1 MFKFSLEPVLSLREK
16 IEDNKKRELGEA
28 TQYREKVYEEKL
40 HLEQIKEDALNL
52 TRKQSRQVVNI
63 LEVRTLNQYNSY
75 IVKAVQNKE
84 QELEKATQVVE
95 EKREALLEAVK
106 DRKILDNLKAIH
118 KENFEEEEKRAE
130 QRILDDMVTYRFGNK
145 GKG

>member
-1 MFKFSLEPVLSLREK
+1 M
-16 IEDNKKRELGEA
+16 
-28 TQYREKVYEEKL
+28 
-40 HLEQIKEDALNL
+40 
-52 TRKQSRQVVNI
+52 
-63 LEVRTLNQYNSY
+63 
-75 IVKAVQNKE
+75 VKAVQNKE
-84 QELEKATQVVE
+84 YELNKAKQVVD

-118 KENFEEEEKRAE
+118 KESFEEEEKRVE

>member
-52 TRKQSRQVVNI
+52 TRKQSRESVNV
-63 LEVRTLNQYNSY
+63 LELRTLNQYNSY
-75 IVKAVQNKE
+75 MVKAVQNKE
-84 QELEKATQVVE
+84 YELNKAKQVVD

-106 DRKILDNLKAIH
+106 DRKILDNLKTIH
-118 KENFEEEEKRAE
+118 KESFEQEEKRVE

>member
-28 TQYREKVYEEKL
+28 TQHREKVYKEKL
-40 HLEQIKEDALNL
+40 YLEQIKEEALNL
-52 TRKQSRQVVNI
+52 TRRQSRETVNV
-63 LEVRTLNQYNSY
+63 LELRTLNQYNSY
-75 IVKAVQNKE
+75 MVKAVQNKE
-84 QELEKATQVVE
+84 DELDKAKQLVD

-106 DRKILDNLKAIH
+106 DRKILDNLKTIH

>member
-16 IEDNKKRELGEA
+16 VEDNKKRELGEA
-28 TQYREKVYEEKL
+28 TQYQEKVYQEKL
-40 HLEQIKEDALNL
+40 HLEQIKEEALNL
-52 TRKQSRQVVNI
+52 TRKQSREAVNV
-63 LEVRTLNQYNSY
+63 LEIRTLNQYNSY
-75 IVKAVQNKE
+75 MVKAVRNKE
-84 QELEKATQVVE
+84 HELEEAKQVVN

>member
-52 TRKQSRQVVNI
+52 TRKQSRQAVNI

-75 IVKAVQNKE
+75 MVKAVQNKE

>member
-16 IEDNKKRELGEA
+16 IEENKKRELGEA
-28 TQYREKVYEEKL
+28 TQYHEKVYEEKL
-40 HLEQIKEDALNL
+40 YLEQIKEEALNL
-52 TRKQSRQVVNI
+52 TRKQSRQAVNV
-63 LEVRTLNQYNSY
+63 LEIRALNQYNSY
-75 IVKAVQNKE
+75 MVKAVENKE
-84 QELEKATQVVE
+84 QEVKKARQIVD

-145 GKG
+145 GKE

>member
-16 IEDNKKRELGEA
+16 VEDNKKRELGEA
-28 TQYREKVYEEKL
+28 TQYQEKVYQEKL
-40 HLEQIKEDALNL
+40 HLEQIKEEALNL
-52 TRKQSRQVVNI
+52 TRKQSREAVNV
-63 LEVRTLNQYNSY
+63 LEIRTLNQYNSY
-75 IVKAVQNKE
+75 MVKAVRNKE
-84 QELEKATQVVE
+84 HELEEAKQVVN

-118 KENFEEEEKRAE
+118 KESFEEEEKRVE

>member
-52 TRKQSRQVVNI
+52 TRKQSRQAVNI

>member
-52 TRKQSRQVVNI
+52 TRKQSRQAVNV

-75 IVKAVQNKE
+75 MVKAVQNKE

>member
-52 TRKQSRQVVNI
+52 TRKQSRQAVNV

>member
-28 TQYREKVYEEKL
+28 TQYREKVYEDKL
-40 HLEQIKEDALNL
+40 QLEQIKEDALNL
-52 TRKQSRQVVNI
+52 TRKQSRESVNV
-63 LEVRTLNQYNSY
+63 LELRTLNQYNSY
-75 IVKAVQNKE
+75 MVKAVQNKE
-84 QELEKATQVVE
+84 YELNKAKQVVD

-118 KENFEEEEKRAE
+118 KESFEEEEKRVE

>member
-40 HLEQIKEDALNL
+40 QLEQIKEDALNL
-52 TRKQSRQVVNI
+52 TRKQSRESVNV
-63 LEVRTLNQYNSY
+63 LELRTLNQYNSY
-75 IVKAVQNKE
+75 MVKAVQNKE
-84 QELEKATQVVE
+84 YELNKAKQVVD

-118 KENFEEEEKRAE
+118 KESFEEEEKRVE

>member
-40 HLEQIKEDALNL
+40 HLEQIKEEALNL
-52 TRKQSRQVVNI
+52 TRKQSRESVNV
-63 LEVRTLNQYNSY
+63 LELRTLNQYNSY
-75 IVKAVQNKE
+75 MVKAVQNKE
-84 QELEKATQVVE
+84 YELNKAKQVVD

-118 KENFEEEEKRAE
+118 KESFEQEEKRVE

>member
-28 TQYREKVYEEKL
+28 TQYREKVYEDKL
-40 HLEQIKEDALNL
+40 QLEQIKEDALNL
-52 TRKQSRQVVNI
+52 TRKQSRESVNV
-63 LEVRTLNQYNSY
+63 LELRTLNQYNSY
-75 IVKAVQNKE
+75 MVKAVQNKE
-84 QELEKATQVVE
+84 YELNKAKQVVD

-118 KENFEEEEKRAE
+118 KESFEEEEKRAE